1 MGTMTDAT
9 PPIELETG
17 PAPGVSIIWLHG
29 LGADGHDF
37 EPVVPMLGLPDTP
50 AIRFVFPHA
59 PFRAVT
65 INGGMTM
72 RAWYDIVPTAQG
84 FGENA
89 QHVREAEGIL
99 RHLIERELSRDITAE
114 NIIVAGFSQGGA
126 IALQTVLRYS
136 ARLGGLVA
144 LSTYLPLATTLAE
157 ERNPSNDDIP
167 IFMAHGEFDPLISLS
182 RAQHSRTLL
191 EQLGYAVHWRSYPMP
206 HSVCAQE
213 LVDIGQWLNRVL
225 RQEGAAMP

>member
-1 MGTMTDAT
+1 MGATTDAT

-17 PAPGVSIIWLHG
+17 PVPEVSIIWLHG

-37 EPVVPMLGLPDTP
+37 EPVVPMLGLSNTP

-59 PFRAVT
+59 PLRAVT

-72 RAWYDIVPTAQG
+72 RAWYDIVPNAQG

-89 QHVREAEGIL
+89 QDVREAEGIL
-99 RHLIERELSRDITAE
+99 RGLIERERGRDIAAE

-126 IALQTVLRYS
+126 IALQAALRYP
-136 ARLGGLVA
+136 ARLGGLLA

-157 ERNPSNDDIP
+157 ERNPSNNDIP

-182 RAQHSRTLL
+182 RAQHSRMLL
-191 EQLGYAVHWRSYPMP
+191 EQLGYVVHWRTYPMP

-213 LVDIGQWLNRVL
+213 LLDIGHWINRVL
-225 RQEGAAMP
+225 QREGAATP

>member
-1 MGTMTDAT
+1 MAAATDTT
-9 PPIELETG
+9 PPIEMETG
-17 PAPGVSIIWLHG
+17 PTPEASVIWLHG

-37 EPVVPMLGLPDTP
+37 EPVVPMLGLSDTP

-59 PFRAVT
+59 PLRAVT
-65 INGGMTM
+65 INAGMVM

-89 QHVREAEGIL
+89 QDVREAEGIL
-99 RHLIERELSRDITAE
+99 RRLIERELERNVAAQ

-126 IALQTVLRYS
+126 IALQTALRYP
-136 ARLGGLVA
+136 ARLGGLLA
-144 LSTYLPLATTLAE
+144 LSTYIPLATTLAE
-157 ERNPSNDDIP
+157 ERDPSNNDIP

-182 RAQHSRTLL
+182 RAQHSQTLL
-191 EQLGYAVHWRSYPMP
+191 QQLGYAVEWRTYPMP

-213 LVDIGQWLNRVL
+213 LVDIGRWLNRVL
-225 RQEGAAMP
+225 RGERATTT

>member
-1 MGTMTDAT
+1 MGATTDAT

-17 PAPGVSIIWLHG
+17 PVPEVSIIWLHG

-37 EPVVPMLGLPDTP
+37 EPVVPMLGLSNTP

-59 PFRAVT
+59 PLRAVT

-72 RAWYDIVPTAQG
+72 RAWYDIVPNAQG

-89 QHVREAEGIL
+89 QDVREAEGIL
-99 RHLIERELSRDITAE
+99 RGLIERERGRGIAAE

-126 IALQTVLRYS
+126 IALQAALRYS
-136 ARLGGLVA
+136 ARLGGLLA

-157 ERNPSNDDIP
+157 ERNPSNNDIP

-182 RAQHSRTLL
+182 RAQHSRMLL
-191 EQLGYAVHWRSYPMP
+191 EQLGYVVHWRTYPMP

-213 LVDIGQWLNRVL
+213 LLDIGHWINRVL
-225 RQEGAAMP
+225 QRVGAATP